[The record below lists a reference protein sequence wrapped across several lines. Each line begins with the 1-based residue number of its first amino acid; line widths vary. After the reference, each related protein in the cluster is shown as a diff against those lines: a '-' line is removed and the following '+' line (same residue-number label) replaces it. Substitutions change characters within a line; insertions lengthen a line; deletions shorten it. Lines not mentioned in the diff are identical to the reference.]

1 MDRAPSHLSRSR
13 PEVVDAP
20 GLQEELARTRREL
33 ALLRNSHQLLVS
45 TLDATSDGIIALP
58 LAEPMYYNIRFVEL
72 WGIPEDKLTDLTS
85 ETLLELQVGLVKDR
99 ADFLAHFEQRRQ
111 NPDAEDLNI
120 VELKDGRFLERHA
133 IPQRIHGRNIGT
145 VVTYRDI
152 TEQVRYEEKLVF
164 NSLVVARSGP
174 MFWLDLAEEKV
185 AYANEA
191 ACHVLGYTAEEM
203 VGMPLP
209 NIVAGF
215 SRQRAEAIAEAL
227 ANTEG
232 REPIS
237 FERVFRRKDGT
248 LLDVEVTAFVA
259 RDDKRRLSISA
270 FKDVTEQKR
279 AEREKRRQQ
288 ATLDSLINSVS
299 DLIFYK
305 DRGGRYIG
313 CNTAYAAVLGK
324 SVEEIRGL
332 TCHDL
337 FDKDLADTFDVRDQE
352 VMSSMSAQTVERWLT
367 APDGERIL
375 FEHVASPLLDESGK
389 AQGVMG
395 ISRNI
400 TERKKIEEEVRRA
413 KETAEQ
419 ATRMKSDFLAN
430 MSHEIRTP
438 MNAIIGLSHL

>member
-1 MDRAPSHLSRSR
+1 
-13 PEVVDAP
+13 
-20 GLQEELARTRREL
+20 
-33 ALLRNSHQLLVS
+33 
-45 TLDATSDGIIALP
+45 
-58 LAEPMYYNIRFVEL
+58 
-72 WGIPEDKLTDLTS
+72 
-85 ETLLELQVGLVKDR
+85 
-99 ADFLAHFEQRRQ
+99 
-111 NPDAEDLNI
+111 
-120 VELKDGRFLERHA
+120 
-133 IPQRIHGRNIGT
+133 
-145 VVTYRDI
+145 
-152 TEQVRYEEKLVF
+152 
-164 NSLVVARSGP
+164 
-174 MFWLDLAEEKV
+174 
-185 AYANEA
+185 
-191 ACHVLGYTAEEM
+191 
-203 VGMPLP
+203 
-209 NIVAGF
+209 
-215 SRQRAEAIAEAL
+215 RAEAIAEAL

-438 MNAIIGLSHL
+438 MNAIIGLSHLVL